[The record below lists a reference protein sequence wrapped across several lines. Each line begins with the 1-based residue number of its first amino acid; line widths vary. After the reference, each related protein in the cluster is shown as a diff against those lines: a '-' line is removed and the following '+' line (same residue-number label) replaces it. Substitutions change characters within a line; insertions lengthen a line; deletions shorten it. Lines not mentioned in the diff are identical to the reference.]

1 MDERGL
7 GVLKFYISDIHIGHK
22 NILTFD
28 NRPFFTLEEMRDCLI
43 ANWNSRVTKND
54 EVYILGDM
62 FWHNDE
68 APGILSELKG
78 RKYLILGNHDRV
90 NAEMAKHFVWC
101 DTRLEYIKDEGQKVV
116 LCHYPIAHWD
126 GQDHTPQTIHLY
138 GHIHQGRDARPFEKY
153 VKLWEKTMGMTFK
166 AANVGCMMP
175 YMDYT
180 PRTLEEIKKAKGW

>member
-1 MDERGL
+1 M
-7 GVLKFYISDIHIGHK
+7 KFYISDLHFGHK
-22 NILTFD
+22 NILIFD
-28 NRPFFTLEEMRDCLI
+28 NRPFFTLKEMCDCLI
-43 ANWNSRVTKND
+43 TNWNSRVTKND

-68 APGILSELKG
+68 APRILSQLKG
-78 RKYLILGNHDRV
+78 RKYLVLGNHDRV
-90 NAEMAKHFVWC
+90 NTEMAKHFVWC
-101 DTRLEYIKDEGQKVV
+101 DRRLEYIKDEGQKVV

-138 GHIHQGRDARPFEKY
+138 GHIHQGRDSRPFEKY
-153 VKLWEKTMGMTFK
+153 VKLWEKTMSMTFK

>member
-1 MDERGL
+1 M
-7 GVLKFYISDIHIGHK
+7 KFYISDLHFGHK

-28 NRPFFTLEEMRDCLI
+28 SRPFFTLSEMEQALI
-43 ANWNSRVTKND
+43 SNWNNRVTKND

-62 FWHNDE
+62 FWYNEE
-68 APGILSELKG
+68 APRILSELKG

-90 NAEMAKHFVWC
+90 NAEMAKYFVWC
-101 DTRLEYIKDEGQKVV
+101 DKRLEVIKDEGQKVV

-126 GQDHTPQTIHLY
+126 GQMHTPQTIHLY

-153 VKLWEKTMGMTFK
+153 AKLWEKTMNMMFK

-180 PRTLEEIKKAKGW
+180 PRTLEEIKKAKGWV